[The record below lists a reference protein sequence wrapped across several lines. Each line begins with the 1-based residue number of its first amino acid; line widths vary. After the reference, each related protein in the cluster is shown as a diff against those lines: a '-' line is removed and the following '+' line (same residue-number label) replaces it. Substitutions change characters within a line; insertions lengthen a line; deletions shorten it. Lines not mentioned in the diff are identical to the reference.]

1 MIKKIIVLTAILI
14 SFNSSL
20 IAMID
25 TSYTDH
31 LAPFNWNPISDSD
44 KITQYENQKTLTKRS
59 IQQAAKGKEHYDNAL
74 NYMQNKEY
82 MSAISEFEIAIKRY
96 ERAKLSA
103 DGMNYIYLNMALSYT
118 NSGYQKDKAEAERLL
133 SLLTAKIYDEKE
145 WAYNAAIA
153 HYQVGKMNDATK
165 ILSKLISKNY
175 AYFQAYVTLEAIYRE
190 GENDDQADKVLDRML
205 SAEEKYYNKK
215 KKSNKNKTQNIV
227 KEVSQENGQKPDI
240 TKIIAISNVKLK
252 DYTNSKEL
260 DKKKNSQM
268 QSGIEN
274 FILGTKSLKDRNY
287 TTAQKE
293 LKDAEK
299 VLRKYLSDDGL
310 NYVRG
315 NLAIAYLVTTTPQ
328 SKRGVGTAN
337 KYLRNITSKLYNKQ
351 KWTYNMA
358 VSYYH
363 FAFMSAREDKK
374 NKTRKWNSPKP
385 AENLKTSIKL
395 FQKSIS
401 QDKLYLPAYENL
413 IYIYR
418 EQGENE
424 KADKLA
430 KSLQKVR
437 LKLVTKYSLK
447 EQEAKGGEKHIFRLN
462 LGTFG
467 RFDTPAYL
475 FDEEHVIAIPLDEI
489 RTVYLSGK
497 FYSVDDVKNY
507 QKVMKNKGYN
517 NTFIVAYKDGE
528 EIGFE

>member
-1 MIKKIIVLTAILI
+1 MIKKIIILI
-14 SFNSSL
+14 ALLIGYNSNL
-20 IAMID
+20 LAVID

-31 LAPFNWNPISDSD
+31 LKPFDWNPISDSE

-59 IQQAAKGKEHYDNAL
+59 IQQAAKGKEHYENAL
-74 NYMQNKEY
+74 KHMKNKEY
-82 MSAISEFEIAIKRY
+82 SSAISEFETAIKRY

-103 DGMNYIYLNMALSYT
+103 DGLNYLYLNMALSYA
-118 NSGYQKDKAEAERLL
+118 NSGYPKDKAEAERLL
-133 SLLTAKIYDEKE
+133 SLLTPKIYDEKD

-153 HYQVGKMNDATK
+153 HYQVGKANDATK
-165 ILSKLISKNY
+165 ILSKIISKNY
-175 AYFQAYVTLEAIYRE
+175 SYFQAYVTLEAIYRD
-190 GENDDQADKVLDRML
+190 GENDSQADRVNDRMI
-205 SAEEKYYNKK
+205 SAEEKYFNKK
-215 KKSNKNKTQNIV
+215 KKSKKEKVETIV
-227 KEVSQENGQKPDI
+227 KDVSQENGKKPDI
-240 TKIIAISNVKLK
+240 TKIVPIRKVKLK
-252 DYTNSKEL
+252 DFLNNKDL
-260 DKKKNSQM
+260 DKKKTSQM

-274 FILGTKSLKDRNY
+274 FILGTETLKDRNY
-287 TTAQKE
+287 TLAQKQ

-299 VLRKYLSDDGL
+299 VLRKYLNEDGL

-315 NLAIAYLVTTTPQ
+315 NLAIAYLVTE

-337 KYLRNITSKLYNKQ
+337 KYLRNLTSKLYNNQ

-358 VSYYH
+358 VSFYQ

-413 IYIYR
+413 IYIFR

-424 KADKLA
+424 KANKLA
-430 KSLQKVR
+430 KNLQKAR
-437 LKLVTKYSLK
+437 LKLVSKYSL
-447 EQEAKGGEKHIFRLN
+447 EDQLLKGGEKHIFRLN

-467 RFDTPAYL
+467 MFDTPAYL
-475 FDEEHVIAIPLDEI
+475 FEEEHVIAVPLDDI

-497 FYSVDDVKNY
+497 FYNVDDVKNY
-507 QKVMKNKGYN
+507 QKQMQDKGYD
-517 NTFIVAYKDGE
+517 NTFIVAYKNGDE
-528 EIGFE
+528 VGFE

>member
-1 MIKKIIVLTAILI
+1 MIKKIILLTAVII

-20 IAMID
+20 FAIVD

-31 LAPFNWNPISDSD
+31 LNPFSWNPISDSD

-74 NYMQNKEY
+74 NYMLNKEY

-103 DGMNYIYLNMALSYT
+103 DGMNYIYLNMALSYA
-118 NSGYQKDKAEAERLL
+118 NSGYPKDKAEAERLL
-133 SLLTAKIYDEKE
+133 SLLTAKIYDEQQ

-175 AYFQAYVTLEAIYRE
+175 AFFQAYVTLEAIYRE
-190 GENDDQADKVLDRML
+190 GENDDQADKVVDRML

-215 KKSNKNKTQNIV
+215 KKSNKDKKKNIV

-240 TKIIAISNVKLK
+240 TKIIAISNAKLK
-252 DYTNSKEL
+252 DYTNGKEL
-260 DKKKNSQM
+260 DKKKTTQM
-268 QSGIEN
+268 QSGIES
-274 FILGTKSLKDRNY
+274 FILGTNSLKDRNY
-287 TTAQKE
+287 TIAQKQ

-299 VLRKYLSDDGL
+299 ILRKYLSDDGL
-310 NYVRG
+310 NFVRG
-315 NLAIAYLVTTTPQ
+315 NLAIAYLVTE

-358 VSYYH
+358 VAYYQ

-395 FQKSIS
+395 FQKSIN

-430 KSLQKVR
+430 KSLQKAR
-437 LKLVTKYSLK
+437 LKLVTKYSLN
-447 EQEAKGGEKHIFRLN
+447 EQQAKGGEKHIFRLN

-497 FYSVDDVKNY
+497 FYNVNEVKQY
-507 QKVMKNKGYN
+507 QQEMKNKGYN
-517 NTFIVAYKDGE
+517 NTFIVAYKNGE